1 MPFAQIVDI
10 KKKKYP
16 RIADIPF
23 DLADNTYDRFFG
35 AKTLAD
41 NTLPQTVNFRGYP
54 LWVGSTLVLVGPP
67 WFVVARSVSVWSPI
81 SRISVV
87 TSRISLTP

>member
-1 MPFAQIVDI
+1 MHFVQIADI
-10 KKKKYP
+10 KKKYA

-41 NTLPQTVNFRGYP
+41 NTLPQTVNFLGYP
-54 LWVGSTLVLVGPP
+54 LWVGSTLLLVGPAL
-67 WFVVARSVSVWSPI
+67 VRSC
-81 SRISVV
+81 
-87 TSRISLTP
+87 